1 MSAPASSAGSIP
13 PSVNSIDV
21 PVKWSLDDKKVIINY
36 LIDNRSCAGDGA
48 NFKDTIW
55 SGVAAA
61 LEPRRMEGGVKT
73 VKKCK
78 EKWQRVS
85 VKFIAADGLD

>member
-1 MSAPASSAGSIP
+1 MSAAASAASIP
-13 PSVNSIDV
+13 PSVNSIDT
-21 PVKWSLDDKKVIINY
+21 PVKWSVDDETAMINY

-61 LEPRRMEGGVKT
+61 LESQRTEGGVKT
-73 VKKCK
+73 AKKCK

-85 VKFIAADGLD
+85 IKFVAADGLD

>member
-1 MSAPASSAGSIP
+1 MSAPAGSIP
-13 PSVNSIDV
+13 PLVNSIDIL
-21 PVKWSLDDKKVIINY
+21 VKWSLDDKKVIINY